1 MKKKEI
7 IDRLVAWRSPIN
19 PDKIFSINQ
28 IEFIWKLIKEINN
41 TQIPK
46 DMNKEAKQ

>member
-41 TQIPK
+41 TQIPNIT
-46 DMNKEAKQ
+46 NKESK